1 MTNIIPSNGASPALV
16 PGSARAVRRG
26 FAPPACRGGAGGY
39 SRSSARTPS
48 SAPANRRAVL
58 GLTMRRSSSKSEME
72 LADTPLLAES
82 SRMSIPQSS
91 RTRLSFCSRGMGCS
105 YPAICPG
112 EREPS
117 GRPDDRGLAGSGT
130 AAVFRAPSLTSIS
143 ESSEERTTR
152 EKERI
157 MSTETKTPDYA
168 VLPRKAAQRH
178 RDMCLPAEWG
188 GGAGR

>member
-26 FAPPACRGGAGGY
+26 VALPVCRGGAGGY

-48 SAPANRRAVL
+48 APANRRAVL
-58 GLTMRRSSSKSEME
+58 GLAMWRSSSKSEME

-82 SRMSIPQSS
+82 LRVSILCSS
-91 RTRLSFCSRGMGCS
+91 RTRLSFCSRGMGGP

-117 GRPDDRGLAGSGT
+117 GRPDDRGRAGSGT
-130 AAVFRAPSLTSIS
+130 AAVFREPSLTGIS
-143 ESSEERTTR
+143 EPSEGGTTR
-152 EKERI
+152 EKERS
-157 MSTETKTPDYA
+157 MNTETKTLDHA
-168 VLPRKAAQRH
+168 GLPCKAAQRH
-178 RDMCLPAEWG
+178 WDIRLPAEWG
-188 GGAGR
+188 GGGR